1 MNLHHV
7 TLFMTLHVI
16 HTQAQFPMQFPS
28 AMPMPMGMP
37 PMPMQMPIVGP
48 PQLPS
53 VVMPYHSRTADKF
66 REKPR
71 KPKKSRKLKKK
82 KQKKKRY
89 ESESDS
95 SGSDDSRS
103 MSGSESLEISL
114 TRRANK
120 DHKRRREVL
129 TPVVSYVTN
138 DGYVVYQKK
147 IKKDR
152 AKDWLELGK
161 NSDPNALEI
170 KDSESDE
177 FEGKDSVRKRRFK
190 SRRS

>member
-16 HTQAQFPMQFPS
+16 HTKAQFPMQFPS

-71 KPKKSRKLKKK
+71 KPKRPKKK
-82 KQKKKRY
+82 KKPKKNRY
-89 ESESDS
+89 ESESHSDS
-95 SGSDDSRS
+95 SDDSGS
-103 MSGSESLEISL
+103 TSGSESLEINH
-114 TRRANK
+114 TRRSN
-120 DHKRRREVL
+120 HKRRREVL

-138 DGYVVYQKK
+138 DGYVIYQKK

-177 FEGKDSVRKRRFK
+177 VEGKASVRKRRFK
-190 SRRS
+190 SRRSQRGD

>member
-1 MNLHHV
+1 MNLHQV
-7 TLFMTLHVI
+7 TLFMTLRVF

-28 AMPMPMGMP
+28 AMSMQMGMP
-37 PMPMQMPIVGP
+37 PVPMQMPIVGP

-66 REKPR
+66 RERPR
-71 KPKKSRKLKKK
+71 KSKRSKKPKK

-89 ESESDS
+89 ESESGS
-95 SGSDDSRS
+95 SSSDDSRS
-103 MSGSESLEISL
+103 MSGSESLEINFTS
-114 TRRANK
+114 RAK
-120 DHKRRREVL
+120 DKRRREVL

-161 NSDPNALEI
+161 NSDPNALETR
-170 KDSESDE
+170 DSESDE
-177 FEGKDSVRKRRFK
+177 VEGKDSVRKRRFK
-190 SRRS
+190 SRRSQ